1 MGTLA
6 VKSTVSAL
14 AERIRQDI
22 LDGVFAPG
30 ELLTQREV
38 SARYGVSRIPLRE
51 ALRQL
56 EAERWVI
63 YEPNRG
69 AFVSSITSADVRDAF
84 GVRRILET
92 GAIRL
97 VTKSVTPE
105 TLREA
110 KQLDSAMRR
119 AKDSSAIISRHNE
132 FHELLYRSIGNA
144 RLLETIASHRIR
156 VQRLPDPDKRM
167 KEIVHVTRDDH
178 RALLAACEAGDA
190 RGAER
195 AVLAELGHLEHIMLG
210 ALGEKGAP

>member
-1 MGTLA
+1 MGSLP

-69 AFVSSITSADVRDAF
+69 AFVSSITSTDIREMFA
-84 GVRRILET
+84 VRRILET

-97 VTKSVTPE
+97 VAKSVTPAV
-105 TLREA
+105 LQEA
-110 KQLDSAMRR
+110 RSIDSAMRR
-119 AKDSSAIISRHNE
+119 AKGGAAIISRHNE
-132 FHELLYRSIGNA
+132 FHEVLYGSIGNA
-144 RLLETIASHRIR
+144 RLLETITSHRIR

-167 KEIVHVTRDDH
+167 MEILRATRDDH
-178 RALLAACEAGDA
+178 RALLAACGAGDA
-190 RGAER
+190 RAAER
-195 AVLAELGHLEHIMLG
+195 AVLTELGHLEAIMLA
-210 ALGEKGAP
+210 ALG